1 MNLAHDIYH
10 YYLENQHLLT
20 QDKLFHFA
28 TRMAAWNGEPEAY
41 EILRK
46 SYDDIVQPA
55 LPLETV
61 IQNVLATPQ
70 TGRRNAH
77 ELRQPFFDKYPKL
90 YGAHLAL
97 FRVRHLKSVYNID
110 ATEALFASIS
120 EDELTAL
127 RDQLLQDKDALLYL
141 STFAVNFCYLLERV
155 IRGDE
160 ESLDITLLYEAG
172 KLYDLS
178 DKTHIQLF
186 IYLYTH
192 CIIGES
198 NFYTR
203 KISADKLPVYKKML
217 ADLESVISD
226 NFDTINLD
234 NKLEFLVCARIC
246 DYASNL
252 YERINGECEKSLSPA
267 GRFLIDIHNSNAQAD
282 RNDFVKSE
290 HRNVLFIM
298 SSSPY
303 TPHSTL
309 V

>member
-1 MNLAHDIYH
+1 MNLALDIYH
-10 YYLENQHLLT
+10 YYLNNQHLLG

-28 TRMAAWNGEPEAY
+28 TRTAAWNGDSEAY

-46 SYDDIVQPA
+46 LHDYIVPSD
-55 LPLETV
+55 LSLEMV
-61 IQNVLATPQ
+61 LQNILSTPQ

-77 ELRQPFFDKYPKL
+77 ELRQPFFDRYPKL

-97 FRVRHLKSVYNID
+97 FRVRHLKSVYGID
-110 ATEALFASIS
+110 AKQALFNVIS
-120 EDELTAL
+120 EQELV
-127 RDQLLQDKDALLYL
+127 QLKNDLFQDKEALLYL
-141 STFAVNFCYLLERV
+141 STFAINFCYLLDRV
-155 IRGDE
+155 IRNDE
-160 ESLDITLLYEAG
+160 ESLDVASLYEAG

-178 DKTHIQLF
+178 NKTHIQLF

-203 KISADKLPVYKKML
+203 EIPADTLPIYQKML
-217 ADLESVISD
+217 SDLEAVISD
-226 NFDTINLD
+226 NFDNINLD

-246 DYASNL
+246 NYMSNL
-252 YERINGECEKSLSPA
+252 YERINSECAKSLSA
-267 GRFLIDIHNSNAQAD
+267 DGIFLIDIHNSNAQAD
-282 RNDFVKSE
+282 RNDFVRSE

-298 SSSPY
+298 STSAY
-303 TPHSTL
+303 TPHATL